1 MLWPNPTNLEKLS
14 ICNLRT
20 TSFAMAVVLAALKN
34 NRKLITF
41 EAEKIVINNKQ
52 NFDYLCQFLKSNKS
66 IKSLRLS
73 WNSFLP
79 R

>member
-1 MLWPNPTNLEKLS
+1 M
-14 ICNLRT
+14 CNLKT

-79 R
+79 K